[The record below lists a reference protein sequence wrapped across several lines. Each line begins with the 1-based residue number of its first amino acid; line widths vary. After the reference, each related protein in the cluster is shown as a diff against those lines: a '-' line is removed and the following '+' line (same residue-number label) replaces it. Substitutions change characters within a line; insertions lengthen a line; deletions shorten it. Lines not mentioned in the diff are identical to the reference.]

1 MSVIIGVDI
10 GGTFTDVVMHDE
22 ASGEIHVVKVPS
34 TPEDFSI
41 GLIQGLEALP
51 VDVSEIG
58 LIVHGTTV
66 ATNAVLERKGARCG
80 LIMTKGF
87 RDIIELRRRDRPQTY
102 GLKGQFK
109 PLISRD
115 CRLEVEER
123 TNYRGAVE
131 VEPSELELT
140 EAAKGLLDRDVEV
153 VVISFINSYA
163 NPANEQKARRVLEKI
178 WPNPFIVA
186 GSEILQEVREFERT
200 STAVLNGYV
209 QPLINRYLGM
219 LFEKLRQMGYS
230 NEIVLIQSNGGV
242 MSKEVASRFSVNT
255 IISGPA
261 AGVVAARKIRRID
274 DTENIITCDIGGTS
288 LDIAL
293 IVDGQPTTAYET
305 NLGYGLPIKI
315 PMLDIRTVGAGGG
328 SIAWIDRAG
337 ILQIGPQSAG
347 AVPGPACYGQGGQ
360 EPTVTDAN
368 LVLGRI
374 GPTDAIGRDPGWRFD
389 RARAEKAITD
399 TVAEPLGLSLI
410 EAAWAIVQ
418 VANHKIASSIRSLTI
433 ERGLDP
439 RDFTLVAY
447 GGGGPLHACAIV
459 RELEVAQAL
468 IPHWPGVTSA
478 VGCVTADVRHDFIKT
493 INQSLDTLDIDE
505 LYRVFDQ
512 HVTEGENLI
521 KLERIAVQ
529 SIEAHF
535 YADMS
540 YRGQIHE
547 VRTPFPRKARDRDE
561 VRRAFEETYTALY
574 GQAIGTIPIQ
584 IMTLRTTVI
593 GIRSTITVQMST
605 RDKGDSLETS
615 LKERRH
621 VFFEDGFQECRV
633 YDRRLLPWNSR
644 IEGPAIIEQP
654 DATTVIE
661 PDTKCD
667 VDSTGNQIIQEAR

>member
-10 GGTFTDVVMHDE
+10 GGTFTDVVMHNE
-22 ASGEIHVVKVPS
+22 ATGETHVVKVPS

-41 GLIQGLEALP
+41 GLIRGLEAVP
-51 VDVSEIG
+51 VDISEIG

-109 PLISRD
+109 PLVSRD

-123 TNYRGAVE
+123 TNFEGTVE
-131 VEPSELELT
+131 MEPSELALT
-140 EAAKGLLDRDVEV
+140 EAAEKLLDRDVEV

-163 NPANEQKARRVLEKI
+163 NPANEQKARRVLKTI

-219 LFEKLRQMGYS
+219 LIEKLHQMGYT

-261 AGVVAARKIRRID
+261 AGVVAARNIRRID
-274 DTENIITCDIGGTS
+274 DAENIITCDIGGTS

-293 IVDGQPTTAYET
+293 IVDGQPTTAYEM

-337 ILQIGPQSAG
+337 ILQIGPRSAG
-347 AVPGPACYGQGGQ
+347 ANPGPACYGQGGQ

-374 GPTDAIGRDPGWRFD
+374 GPTNAIGRDPDWRFD
-389 RARAEKAITD
+389 RARAEQVITEN
-399 TVAEPLGLSLI
+399 VAEPLGISLI

-418 VANHKIASSIRSLTI
+418 VANHKIAGSIRSLTI

-459 RELEVAQAL
+459 RELEVAKAL
-468 IPHWPGVTSA
+468 IPPWPGVTSA
-478 VGCVTADVRHDFIKT
+478 MGCVIADVRHDFTRT
-493 INQSLDTLDIDE
+493 INRPLDTLDIDE
-505 LYRVFDQ
+505 LYRVFKQ
-512 HVTEGENLI
+512 HLTEGAELI
-521 KLERIAVQ
+521 KQEGIGVQ
-529 SIEAHF
+529 SIEAYY

-540 YRGQIHE
+540 YKGQIHE
-547 VRTPFPRKARDRDE
+547 VRTPFPHKAHDRDE
-561 VRRAFEETYTALY
+561 IRSAFEATYIALY
-574 GQAIGTIPIQ
+574 GQAIGTLPIQ
-584 IMTLRTTVI
+584 IMTLRTTVV
-593 GIRSTITVQMST
+593 GIRPKITLQMST
-605 RDKGDSLETS
+605 YEKGSSLETS
-615 LKERRH
+615 LTENRH
-621 VFFEDGFQECRV
+621 TYFENGFQECRV
-633 YDRRLLPWNSR
+633 FDRRLLPKKSR
-644 IEGPAIIEQP
+644 IAGPAIIEQP

-661 PDTKCD
+661 PEMECD
-667 VDSTGNQIIQEAR
+667 VDSSGNLIIREAR

>member
-1 MSVIIGVDI
+1 
-10 GGTFTDVVMHDE
+10 
-22 ASGEIHVVKVPS
+22 
-34 TPEDFSI
+34 
-41 GLIQGLEALP
+41 
-51 VDVSEIG
+51 
-58 LIVHGTTV
+58 
-66 ATNAVLERKGARCG
+66 
-80 LIMTKGF
+80 MTKGF

-109 PLISRD
+109 PLVSRD

-131 VEPSELELT
+131 VEPSELELI
-140 EAAKGLLDRDVEV
+140 EAAKKLLDRDVEV

-163 NPANEQKARRVLEKI
+163 NPANEQKAHQVLEKI

-209 QPLINRYLGM
+209 HLGM
-219 LFEKLRQMGYS
+219 LFEKLRQMGYT

-242 MSKEVASRFSVNT
+242 MSKEVANRLSVNT

-274 DTENIITCDIGGTS
+274 DAENIITCDIGGTS

-337 ILQIGPQSAG
+337 ILQIGPRSAG
-347 AVPGPACYGQGGQ
+347 AVPGPACYGQGGR

-374 GPTDAIGRDPGWRFD
+374 GPSDAIGRDPGWRFD
-389 RARAEKAITD
+389 RARAEKAIAD

-447 GGGGPLHACAIV
+447 GGGGPLHTCAIV
-459 RELEVAQAL
+459 RELEIAQAL
-468 IPHWPGVTSA
+468 IPYWPGVTSA

-493 INQSLDTLDIDE
+493 INQSLDSLDIDE
-505 LYRVFDQ
+505 LYRVFEQ

-521 KLERIAVQ
+521 QLERIAVQ

-547 VRTPFPRKARDRDE
+547 VRTPLPRKAHGRDE
-561 VRRAFEETYTALY
+561 LRRAFEETYTTLY
-574 GQAIGTIPIQ
+574 GQAISALPIQ

-615 LKERRH
+615 LKGNRD
-621 VFFEDGFQECRV
+621 VYFENGFQECRV
-633 YDRRLLPWNSR
+633 YDRRLLPRNSG

-661 PDTKCD
+661 PDMKFD
-667 VDSTGNQIIQEAR
+667 VDSTGNLIIQEAR